1 MTRLAVSH
9 RPLPTFG
16 HGVVEYEGGTG
27 REKRTIFHVHLLE
40 IESCGNEEWTLIGIR
55 MVVDEKRLFYDTLF
69 CCSSLILLLNDIE
82 IHFHFQVQ
90 SQFPKEDKR
99 EVRSEG
105 PVWDSPRWRNGV
117 AMVVWTVDLEGVMMN
132 GILSGGTGGGAIE
145 IEGLDLGLFDHGC
158 ATGHATDGAVGDA
171 TGDVA
176 GAAAGTAAGD
186 AGGEEKK
193 ATGIDAFDLS
203 GATRHGD
210 CAMSM

>member
-16 HGVVEYEGGTG
+16 HGTVEYEDGTG
-27 REKRTIFHVHLLE
+27 REKRTIVHVHLLE

-55 MVVDEKRLFYDTLF
+55 MVVEEKRLFYDTL
-69 CCSSLILLLNDIE
+69 
-82 IHFHFQVQ
+82 
-90 SQFPKEDKR
+90 
-99 EVRSEG
+99 
-105 PVWDSPRWRNGV
+105 
-117 AMVVWTVDLEGVMMN
+117 GVMMN
-132 GILSGGTGGGAIE
+132 GILSGGTDGGMDETRELAFEYYKCEYDG
-145 IEGLDLGLFDHGC
+145 DTMGC

-176 GAAAGTAAGD
+176 GTAAGTAAGD

-203 GATRHGD
+203 GATRDGD
-210 CAMSM
+210 CAMTSATGPTGSSEAAIAIPQIQCDCFPTQAARGRAGSRQPFDAKLMPA